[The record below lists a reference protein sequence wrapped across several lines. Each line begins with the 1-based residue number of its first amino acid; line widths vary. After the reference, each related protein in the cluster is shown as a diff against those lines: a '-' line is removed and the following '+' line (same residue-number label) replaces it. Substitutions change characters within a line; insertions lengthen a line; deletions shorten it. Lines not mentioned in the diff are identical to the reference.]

1 MVGIVAA
8 VILLVI
14 TVTFSMVI
22 TRVGSVALALTG
34 MSQAAAQFQVRSAFY
49 GVGFT
54 TRESEAVVNHPVR
67 RQIVML
73 MLVLGNLGIVT
84 MMASLMVSFT
94 VTSNSGEWGKNLLI
108 LGGGLGGLLV
118 FARSRY
124 LSRALE
130 RLITKALRLWT
141 DLDVR
146 DYVALLHLAAGY
158 AVLEM
163 QVEPG
168 DWLADMTL
176 RELSLSREGIL
187 VLGIRRPNK
196 IFVGAPTGQTRVGVQ
211 DTLIIYGPIQ
221 RLKEIDCRRAGPD
234 GCLAHEQAVDQ
245 QSRLAGQHQPPA
257 TLGKAA

>member
-1 MVGIVAA
+1 MAA

-22 TRVGSVALALTG
+22 TRVGSVALVLTG
-34 MSQAAAQFQVRSAFY
+34 ISQESAQFQARSAFY

-54 TRESEAVVNHPVR
+54 SRESESVVNHPVR
-67 RQIVML
+67 RQIIML
-73 MLVLGNLGIVT
+73 MMVLGNLGIVT
-84 MMASLMVSFT
+84 MMASMMVSFT

-108 LGGGLGGLLV
+108 LSGGLGALWAL
-118 FARSRY
+118 ARSRY

-176 RELSLSREGIL
+176 HELNLSREGIL

-196 IFVGAPTGQTRVGVQ
+196 VFVGAPTGQSRVRVS
-211 DTLIIYGPIQ
+211 DTLIIYGPLQ
-221 RLKEIDCRRAGPD
+221 RLKEIDCRRSGPA
-234 GCLAHEQAVDQ
+234 GCLAHAQAVDE
-245 QSRLAGQHQPPA
+245 QSRQLAAQHSTPA
-257 TLGKAA
+257 VTSKAA